1 MRVVICDGNRLLG
14 EALAAALEV
23 CDHEVTAVAATS
35 AEDCIAVVAADQP
48 GVCLLDVQLPGPED
62 GLAAIGKIHAGWP
75 GTAVVILSSL
85 DDPEIWARV
94 KNSGV
99 AGILRKDRSV
109 SEIADAL
116 HVISGGKPVFDPAP
130 APAQKASRPA
140 AAGSALRPREAE
152 VLRRIAAGQHT
163 QQMACEM
170 NIAVGTLRTYVKN
183 VFTKLGVHSRLEA
196 AAVASRL
203 NLLGEMPNPP
213 LSMRDE
219 NNISHSA

>member
-1 MRVVICDGNRLLG
+1 MRVVICDGNRILG
-14 EALAAALEV
+14 EALAAALET
-23 CDHEVTAVAATS
+23 CDREVTAVPATG
-35 AEDCIAVVAADQP
+35 ADGCIAAVAAHQP
-48 GVCLLDVQLPGPED
+48 DLCMLDVHLPGPED
-62 GLAAIGKIHAGWP
+62 GLAAIDKIRASWP
-75 GTAVVILSSL
+75 GVAVVILSSL
-85 DDPEIWARV
+85 SDPDNWARV
-94 KNSGV
+94 KGTGV

-116 HVISGGKPVFDPAP
+116 HMISRGKPVFDS
-130 APAQKASRPA
+130 APAQKAPRPA
-140 AAGSALRPREAE
+140 VAPVLRPREAE

>member
-35 AEDCIAVVAADQP
+35 AEDCIAAVAAHQP
-48 GVCLLDVQLPGPED
+48 GVCLLDVHLPGPED
-62 GLAAIGKIHAGWP
+62 GLAAIGKIRGGWP

-85 DDPEIWARV
+85 DDPGIWARV
-94 KNSGV
+94 KETGV

-116 HVISGGKPVFDPAP
+116 HVISGGKPVFDSAP
-130 APAQKASRPA
+130 APARKAPRRA
-140 AAGSALRPREAE
+140 AAPALRPRETE

-219 NNISHSA
+219 NNIPHSA